1 MNRTRGSFI
10 VLSLVV
16 SALVLAT
23 AGRAQER
30 FVPLFDGTLKGWVVE
45 NTTAGNFS
53 VANGVLRVE
62 GPSGWLR
69 TERQFT
75 DFSAR
80 LQFRFLTADADSGVF
95 FRTTGATQ
103 FMRGWPNNGYQVQ
116 VRNPAT
122 QSRLPAVGGLFRHG
136 MPPGEIAFD
145 QPLVEKLSRGTGE
158 WQDLAFAVSGET
170 LTVRFNG
177 MEVTRAANIVRQP
190 GYIGLQAEVGALEFR
205 SVEVASVP

>member
-1 MNRTRGSFI
+1 VNHARGALLGLALF
-10 VLSLVV
+10 V
-16 SALVLAT
+16 SALGVAT
-23 AGRAQER
+23 TGRAQER
-30 FVPLFDGTLKGWVVE
+30 FVPLFEGTMKGWVAE
-45 NTTAGNFS
+45 NATAKNFT
-53 VANGVLRVE
+53 VTDGVLRVE

-75 DFSAR
+75 DFTAR
-80 LQFRFLTADADSGVF
+80 LQFRFVTADADSGVF

-158 WQDLAFAVSGET
+158 WQELTFTVAGET

-177 MEVTRAANIVRQP
+177 TEVTRAANIVKQP
-190 GYIGLQAEVGALEFR
+190 GYIGLQAEVGVVEFR
-205 SVEVASVP
+205 AIEVSPE

>member
-1 MNRTRGSFI
+1 VTRTRGWFPG
-10 VLSLVV
+10 LPLVV
-16 SALVLAT
+16 SALVVA
-23 AGRAQER
+23 ASGHAQEQ
-30 FVPLFDGTLKGWVVE
+30 FVPLFDGTLTGWVVE
-45 NTTAGNFS
+45 NTTANNFT
-53 VANGVLRVE
+53 VTNGVLRVE
-62 GPSGWLR
+62 GPAGWIR

-122 QSRLPAVGGLFRHG
+122 ESRLPAVGGLFRHG
-136 MPPGEIAFD
+136 MPPGEITFD
-145 QPLVEKLSRGTGE
+145 QRLVEKLTRGTGE
-158 WQDLAFAVSGET
+158 WQELAFTVSGET

-177 MEVTRAANIVRQP
+177 TDVTRATNIVRQP
-190 GYIGLQAEVGALEFR
+190 GYVGLQAEVGALEFR
-205 SVEVASVP
+205 SIEIANLP